1 MEELSSTERAVG
13 MMLMLALGP
22 GGDYVLTQYGLH
34 VLRDNLE
41 IKLICK

>member
-1 MEELSSTERAVG
+1 MEELSTTERAVG

-22 GGDYVLTQYGLH
+22 GDYVLRKYGMH

-41 IKLICK
+41 IQF

>member
-1 MEELSSTERAVG
+1 MEEFSSTKRAVG

-22 GGDYVLTQYGLH
+22 GDYVLTQKRLH

-41 IKLICK
+41 IQF